1 MDWVIDTDVLA
12 RANDGDEHHDH
23 CFNVLQLLGTIRMSG
38 HVIAIDDEGRIDR
51 EYRRN
56 LDPAG
61 MVNRLLIR
69 LGKDNQIRY
78 VSGRLTNRIE
88 RGLRRLRFDSDD
100 DVFVAVATKTSTG
113 RLVAEESD
121 YSDPVVDYLSSQ
133 GVRVIDCGTALAEVI
148 G

>member
-12 RANDGDEHHDH
+12 RADDGDEHHDH

-38 HVIAIDDEGRIDR
+38 HVIVVDYEGKIDR

-78 VSGRLTNRIE
+78 VSGQLNNRIE
-88 RGLRRLRFDSDD
+88 RGLRHLRFDSDD
-100 DVFVAVATKTSTG
+100 DVFVAVATRTSTR

-121 YSDPVVDYLSSQ
+121 YSDPVVDYLLSE
-133 GVRVIDCGTALAEVI
+133 GVRVINCEVGLAEANE
-148 G
+148 

>member
-12 RANDGDEHHDH
+12 RANDGDERHDH
-23 CFNVLQLLGTIRMSG
+23 CFNVLQLLGTLRMSG
-38 HVIAIDDEGRIDR
+38 HVIVVDDEGRIDR

-56 LDPAG
+56 LDPTG

-69 LGKDNQIRY
+69 LSKGNQIRY
-78 VSGRLTNRIE
+78 VSGQLTNRIE
-88 RGLRRLRFDSDD
+88 RGLRRLGFDSDD
-100 DVFVAVATKTSTG
+100 DVFVAVATRTSTR

-121 YSDPVVDYLSSQ
+121 YSDTVVGYLSSQ
-133 GVRVIDCGTALAEVI
+133 GVRVIDCETALAEAI